1 MSANCSVVGIA
12 RGRKDQKQNEAMAVI
27 VTQRRSLWEV
37 ARQVKCQMDAGE
49 DADTLAKELLA
60 WLLEVA
66 DQPMP
71 NPNRCLVEIPDTF
84 AVAHWPRDAEVAKI
98 CPLHPGNAQVRASPR
113 RHHGAAARA
122 RSRNRT
128 WVKGRCGVTDGKI
141 KLKATKLP
149 DQIRN
154 PLHCVQPHLG
164 APVDGGRRRGRRR
177 GHRHLPAL
185 PRRGRH
191 RRQARAQRC
200 SLRK

>member
-12 RGRKDQKQNEAMAVI
+12 RGRKDREQNEAMAVI

-84 AVAHWPRDAEVAKI
+84 AVAHWPREAEVSTI
-98 CPLHPGNAQVRASPR
+98 CRCILGTLKYEPHAADVTGLRRALE
-113 RHHGAAARA
+113 A
-122 RSRNRT
+122 
-128 WVKGRCGVTDGKI
+128 VI
-141 KLKATKLP
+141 E
-149 DQIRN
+149 
-154 PLHCVQPHLG
+154 
-164 APVDGGRRRGRRR
+164 RG
-177 GHRHLPAL
+177 
-185 PRRGRH
+185 
-191 RRQARAQRC
+191 
-200 SLRK
+200 